1 LVDDD
6 GTFVGQYAMHLV
18 TTPDDFAR
26 AAIEHLEPLML
37 TACIHAV
44 RNAGCLDMIT
54 RLIDES
60 ANVVEPLP
68 GGGDSAK
75 PGQGVGREFGMGRAL
90 RQQGAKPQ
98 HCWEKPHRSLPWRWS
113 ETVRTYWTP
122 AGSGPPRDSP

>member
-1 LVDDD
+1 LRLEAGDPAHLALADAIALGQAAQRCGEARRKGPASARLVDDD

-75 PGQGVGREFGMGRAL
+75 PGQGVG
-90 RQQGAKPQ
+90 
-98 HCWEKPHRSLPWRWS
+98 
-113 ETVRTYWTP
+113 
-122 AGSGPPRDSP
+122 